1 MSTQIT
7 VTGVAEIRIAPE
19 LGAVTVT
26 VTASGPHRDGVLQQS
41 GRAHQEL
48 LAAVKAADAEGVLDV
63 WSAGQLR
70 VWAHRPWNAEGRQLP
85 LVHEARADV
94 EVVFRDLARLTEWVS
109 AIAERDAVTIGG
121 VEWRLTEATRRR
133 VQEEA
138 QRGAVADAV
147 AKARVY
153 AAALGLAEPHAVE
166 LADRG
171 LLGPQP
177 GPTPP
182 QAVMM
187 RAASFGGQS
196 APVTELTPADLVIEA
211 SVDARFTA

>member
-7 VTGVAEIRIAPE
+7 VTGRAEARIAPE
-19 LGAVTVT
+19 LGAVSIAVA
-26 VTASGPHRDGVLQQS
+26 ASGPSRDAVLQQA
-41 GRAHQEL
+41 GRAHQAL
-48 LAAVKAADAEGVLDV
+48 LDEVKSVDAEGVLDV

-85 LVHEARADV
+85 LAHEARADV

-109 AIAERDAVTIGG
+109 AAAERDSIAIGG
-121 VEWRLTEATRRR
+121 VEWRLTDATRHR
-133 VQEEA
+133 VQEDA
-138 QRGAVADAV
+138 QRRAVADAI

-153 AAALGLAEPHAVE
+153 ADALGLGEPTAVE

-177 GPTPP
+177 GPSGP
-182 QAVMM
+182 QPVMM
-187 RAASFGGQS
+187 RAAAFGGAQ
-196 APVTELTPADLVIEA
+196 APVTELTPADLVLEA

>member
-7 VTGVAEIRIAPE
+7 VTGQAETRIAPE
-19 LGAVTVT
+19 LGAVTLI
-26 VTASGPHRDGVLQQS
+26 VTASGANRDAILQQS
-41 GRAHQEL
+41 GGSHHEL
-48 LAAVKAADAEGVLDV
+48 LAEVKSLDAAGTLDA

-70 VWAHRPWNAEGRQLP
+70 VWSHRPWNADGRQLP
-85 LVHEARADV
+85 LIHEARAEV

-109 AIAERDAVTIGG
+109 AVAERDSVTVGG
-121 VEWRLTEATRRR
+121 VDWRLTDATRRR
-133 VQEEA
+133 VQEDA
-138 QRGAVADAV
+138 QRRAVTDAV

-153 AAALGLAEPHAVE
+153 ADALGLGEPQPVE

-171 LLGPQP
+171 LLGPHP
-177 GPTPP
+177 GPQAP

-187 RAASFGGQS
+187 RAAAFGGPQ

-211 SVDARFTA
+211 SVDARFSA